1 MDVLKGSEIGRRRR
15 YEIERQQVEML
26 RGRGV
31 ESWGN
36 RKTEKLKGQE
46 SRNIWKREGNSRSSL
61 IILLSLI
68 VMTVMS
74 KKNICAP

>member
-31 ESWGN
+31 ESWRN

-74 KKNICAP
+74 KNICAP